1 MVSGNEGVVVV
12 NENAAVINYYTL
24 FVKLDDAMINM
35 HVVNG
40 DAAIVNLVSK
50 TLVVLLEI

>member
-1 MVSGNEGVVVV
+1 MV

-40 DAAIVNLVSK
+40 DAAIVNLVSM